1 MLAAGPLDA
10 CSVVA
15 GWSAFLDTFDLKVD
29 EITER
34 GRTLGRSAPATY
46 GEFAR
51 QPSIPEE
58 ASPPEAMQVVRNV
71 VDAHATVIASLAAA
85 EQTNDAATADLDW
98 MSNSPEVL
106 Q

>member
-1 MLAAGPLDA
+1 
-10 CSVVA
+10 
-15 GWSAFLDTFDLKVD
+15 
-29 EITER
+29 
-34 GRTLGRSAPATY
+34 
-46 GEFAR
+46 
-51 QPSIPEE
+51 
-58 ASPPEAMQVVRNV
+58 MQVVCNL